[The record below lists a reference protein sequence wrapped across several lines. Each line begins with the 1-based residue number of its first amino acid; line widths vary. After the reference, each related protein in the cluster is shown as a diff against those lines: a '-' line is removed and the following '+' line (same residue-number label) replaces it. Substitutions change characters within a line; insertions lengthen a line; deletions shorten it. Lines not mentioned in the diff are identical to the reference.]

1 MKKVR
6 NHLRP
11 ILLGGLLMIAG
22 MVANTTFLAQPVAAL
37 APPTVFA
44 AEAGSPCSLPD
55 DAPGQQ
61 SGSYLTDGYTCCP
74 TGKTAPTSCL
84 FAKYINPLI
93 QLLSALVGIAVVISI
108 IYGGIQYVTSAGD
121 PQRAEAGK
129 KRIIES
135 LVGLVAF
142 MLLYAFLQFVMP
154 GGVFN
159 GS

>member
-1 MKKVR
+1 MKRTRK
-6 NHLRP
+6 HLVP
-11 ILLGGLLMIAG
+11 ILFGGLLVVSSIA
-22 MVANTTFLAQPVAAL
+22 ANTIFLARPVAAFAL
-37 APPTVFA
+37 PTVFA

-55 DAPGQQ
+55 DLPGQQ
-61 SGSYLTDGYTCCP
+61 SGSYLVDGYTCCP

-93 QLLSALVGIAVVISI
+93 QVLSALVGIAVVISI
-108 IYGGIQYVTSAGD
+108 IFGGIQYVTSTGD